1 MKTLAE
7 IELST
12 AEMLTPTDIAPI
24 FPANPQSIRLQARD
38 NPEQLGFPVICIG
51 SRVYIPK
58 HGFLR
63 FCRGLRADNS
73 DEQQSCLRI

>member
-1 MKTLAE
+1 MKTLEE

-24 FPANPQSIRLQARD
+24 FPANPQSIRVQARD
-38 NPEQLGFPVICIG
+38 KPELLGFPVICIG

-58 HGFLR
+58 QAFLR
-63 FCRGLRADNS
+63 FCKGLQANS
-73 DEQQSCLRI
+73 DEEKPCLSI

>member
-1 MKTLAE
+1 MKTLEE
-7 IELST
+7 IERSS

-38 NPEQLGFPVICIG
+38 NPDALGFPVICIG

-58 HGFLR
+58 QGCLR
-63 FCRGLRADNS
+63 FCKGLQVREEEAS
-73 DEQQSCLRI
+73 YV